1 MAKRIKKQVAAD
13 EVRDGKSLTTR
24 GKAIRAQADSV
35 ASRKTKVKTKLADK
49 KQAGKEKAAKEKLA
63 KRKKATADKLVDK
76 KAKIKKSGAKKLE
89 TKVGRATKNAT
100 KKKKAADTA
109 TPLGKGRE
117 QDEKRRSKKRAD
129 RVVKSSAN
137 IEKTKEKS
145 IKQTQSRL
153 KRATSVAASKGS
165 IFDKVAK
172 GSIKRSKKQ
181 QGRNIARAKGGT
193 WAQRHS
199 GKWKL

>member
-1 MAKRIKKQVAAD
+1 MAKKTKKQVAAE

-24 GKAIRAQADSV
+24 GKSIRSQADSV
-35 ASRKTKVKTKLADK
+35 AARKAKVKNKLADQ
-49 KQAGKEKAAKEKLA
+49 KQAAKEKAAKERLA
-63 KRKKATADKLVDK
+63 KRKKDTADKLADK
-76 KAKIKKSGAKKLE
+76 KAKIKKSGAKRLE
-89 TKVGRATKNAT
+89 TKVGRATKKAA

-117 QDEKRRSKKRAD
+117 QDEARRSKKRAD
-129 RVVKSSAN
+129 RVVKSSAKVG
-137 IEKTKEKS
+137 ETREKS
-145 IKQTQSRL
+145 IAQTQSRI

-181 QGRNIARAKGGT
+181 QGRKIARAKGDT

-199 GKWKL
+199 GKWQK

>member
-1 MAKRIKKQVAAD
+1 MAKRTKEQIAAD

-24 GKAIRAQADSV
+24 GKAIRAQADAV
-35 ASRKTKVKTKLADK
+35 AARKAKVKTKLANQ
-49 KQAGKEKAAKEKLA
+49 KQAAKEKAAKEKLA
-63 KRKKATADKLVDK
+63 KRKKATADKLADK

-89 TKVGRATKNAT
+89 TKVGRA
-100 KKKKAADTA
+100 KKR
-109 TPLGKGRE
+109 L
-117 QDEKRRSKKRAD
+117 SKKIDKTDKDVERETENT
-129 RVVKSSAN
+129 RGGKKREEKYVKAK
-137 IEKTKEKS
+137 KTVSKVREKS
-145 IKQTQSRL
+145 IKQTQSRI

-181 QGRNIARAKGGT
+181 QGRKIARAKGDT

-199 GKWKL
+199 GKWKK